1 MRVLGG
7 LIAIA
12 IAIWFYRT
20 AESKGAN
27 PLQWAIAG
35 VVFYYV
41 PMGLW
46 TWFVMPKM
54 MSPHPTSAGTP
65 WFSLMLP
72 TLVGLGVVFLLYRF
86 VLLRVNTREE

>member
-12 IAIWFYRT
+12 IAVWFYRT
-20 AESKGAN
+20 AETKGAN
-27 PLQWAIAG
+27 PIQWAIAG
-35 VVFYYV
+35 VIFYYV

-46 TWFVMPKM
+46 TWLVMPKM
-54 MSPHPTSAGTP
+54 LSPHPTSAGTP

-72 TLVGLGVVFLLYRF
+72 TLVGLGAAFLLRQF
-86 VLLRVNTREE
+86 VLLKLKPKAE